1 MPKLTKAVP
10 KYRKHRASGQAVVS
24 IGGVDHYLGPLALK
38 AVRQDMV
45 ARGWS
50 RKYTNSQVGHLLRI
64 FKWAVAEELLPASVL
79 HALAAVPGLRKG
91 RTEAPDHEP
100 IAPVPENVVDV
111 TLSHLPPVVADMV
124 SGATAGRTVH
134 NGQLPPG
141 DPSGV

>member
-64 FKWAVAEELLPASVL
+64 FKWAVAE
-79 HALAAVPGLRKG
+79 
-91 RTEAPDHEP
+91 
-100 IAPVPENVVDV
+100 
-111 TLSHLPPVVADMV
+111 
-124 SGATAGRTVH
+124 
-134 NGQLPPG
+134 
-141 DPSGV
+141 